1 MYQNIY
7 VRNLIVRYFFKLLL
21 LLVLFFYFYPV
32 EFTFLP
38 ILPGRIIQIIGFAFS
53 YMIYS
58 DKKVLANFCY
68 NSIDMGF

>member
-38 ILPGRIIQIIGFAFS
+38 ILPGRIIQIIGFAFFL
-53 YMIYS
+53 Y
-58 DKKVLANFCY
+58 DLFRQKVLANFCY